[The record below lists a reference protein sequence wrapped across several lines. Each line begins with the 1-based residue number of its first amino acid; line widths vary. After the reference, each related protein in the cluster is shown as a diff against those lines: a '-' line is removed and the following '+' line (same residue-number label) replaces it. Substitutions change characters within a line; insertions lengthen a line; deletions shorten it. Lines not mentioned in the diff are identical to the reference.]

1 MSKIEKLIK
10 ELCPNGVEYKKLYEI
25 TCWDK
30 RFSGVEKSHQE
41 KIVKFEHVSAEKLK
55 TLQVKNGYVKL
66 LSTGLFDG
74 YTTEKIA
81 GKYIN
86 NSTVIS
92 LPTGGSANLKYYSGL
107 FVDSG
112 NLLAV
117 SSDSKL
123 YNLKF
128 IFYNLKN
135 KIKIIEN
142 EYRGSGVK
150 HPNMKNI
157 LTVKIP
163 VPPLKVQ
170 EEIVRILD
178 KFGELETELEAE
190 LEARKSQYEFW
201 RGKLLNNN
209 ASKIVKLGEVC
220 LVSSGGTPS
229 KKKTEYW
236 ENGDIKWL
244 GSSVCCNKKT
254 VEEVTDK
261 ITEVGLKNSSAK
273 ILTPKT
279 TLIAMVGATIGKVAF
294 LEFEA
299 CTNQN
304 VASLIP
310 KDTSFLNSDYLFY
323 ACRNLYSQFVEYS
336 KGKFSIASLGYIK
349 NLEIKVPSLQEQERI
364 VNVLDK
370 FDKLVNDISEGL
382 PAEIEARRKQYE
394 YYRNKLLSFEEL
406 VVNE

>member
-128 IFYNLKN
+128 I
-135 KIKIIEN
+135 
-142 EYRGSGVK
+142 
-150 HPNMKNI
+150 
-157 LTVKIP
+157 
-163 VPPLKVQ
+163 
-170 EEIVRILD
+170 
-178 KFGELETELEAE
+178 
-190 LEARKSQYEFW
+190 
-201 RGKLLNNN
+201 
-209 ASKIVKLGEVC
+209 
-220 LVSSGGTPS
+220 
-229 KKKTEYW
+229 
-236 ENGDIKWL
+236 
-244 GSSVCCNKKT
+244 
-254 VEEVTDK
+254 
-261 ITEVGLKNSSAK
+261 
-273 ILTPKT
+273 
-279 TLIAMVGATIGKVAF
+279 
-294 LEFEA
+294 
-299 CTNQN
+299 
-304 VASLIP
+304 
-310 KDTSFLNSDYLFY
+310 
-323 ACRNLYSQFVEYS
+323 
-336 KGKFSIASLGYIK
+336 
-349 NLEIKVPSLQEQERI
+349 
-364 VNVLDK
+364 
-370 FDKLVNDISEGL
+370 
-382 PAEIEARRKQYE
+382 
-394 YYRNKLLSFEEL
+394 
-406 VVNE
+406 